1 MAILTFFYEL
11 ADVLLKHF
19 SFKKVNWDLQFLVTV
34 TLRLEIRIAGF
45 IVSS

>member
-19 SFKKVNWDLQFLVTV
+19 SFKKVNWESAIFSY
-34 TLRLEIRIAGF
+34 RYIEA
-45 IVSS
+45 